1 MSQRSNNIIG
11 YNMKLQARQYQKSH
25 AQAWT
30 GYCRNIS
37 QQNTLDLNTNVNANG
52 KNEAFFIYFRSSI
65 YKKLDTV
72 IHDVQIKLKWDRKT
86 PMMD

>member
-1 MSQRSNNIIG
+1 
-11 YNMKLQARQYQKSH
+11 MKFQARQYQKSH

-52 KNEAFFIYFRSSI
+52 KN
-65 YKKLDTV
+65 
-72 IHDVQIKLKWDRKT
+72 
-86 PMMD
+86 